1 MNEEDSANQNR
12 KFTLK
17 TVNDWGRCLSGKC
30 VSGSRFG
37 ASLANIGD
45 LQNDGFEDFVVGSPY
60 DGEDHTGAIYVY
72 RGAKDFG
79 LLTFQSK

>member
-72 RGAKDFG
+72 RGANDFG